1 MSYRNGCGW
10 RPLARISRQLLSN
23 ALLALLAF
31 ACNSILCRAALGTNA
46 IDAAPF
52 TWLRLAAGA
61 LILALIVGWRADP
74 EACPWSRP
82 REPPRP
88 WSGALALTLYAA
100 AFSFAYLRLPAGTGA
115 LVLFAVT
122 QVTMIAWGLGRGD
135 RPRPTE
141 WVGIAVALGG
151 LVALTA
157 PGRTA
162 PDPWGVL
169 LMTLAGVGWGAYS
182 LLGRSGGD
190 PIAANA
196 AAFLRASL
204 LATALLMLPFLG
216 RAVGPRGALLAVVSG
231 ALASGLGYCLWY
243 RALPHLSRTRAAA
256 VQLAVPVI
264 TAALGVLFLDEAVT
278 PRLVAS
284 GAVILGG
291 VGLVLVGRSRP
302 APD

>member
-1 MSYRNGCGW
+1 MAATHRGAAWS
-10 RPLARISRQLLSN
+10 
-23 ALLALLAF
+23 ALVALLAF
-31 ACNSILCRAALGTNA
+31 AGNSILCRGALGTSA

-61 LILALIVGWRADP
+61 SVLALIVRWREDP
-74 EACPWSRP
+74 KALPTARGASAT
-82 REPPRP
+82 P
-88 WSGALALTLYAA
+88 WSGALALVLYAA

-122 QVTMIAWGLGRGD
+122 QVTMIAWGLWCGE
-135 RPRPTE
+135 RPRPRE
-141 WVGIAVALGG
+141 WVGVAVALGG

-169 LMTLAGVGWGAYS
+169 LMALAGVGWGAYS
-182 LLGRSGGD
+182 LLGRRGGD
-190 PIAANA
+190 PIRANA
-196 AAFLRASL
+196 AAFLRAAL
-204 LATALLMLPFLG
+204 LATVLLLLPFWG
-216 RAVGPRGALLAVVSG
+216 RAVHPRGALLAIVSG
-231 ALASGLGYCLWY
+231 AFASGLGYCLWY

-264 TAALGVLFLDEAVT
+264 TAALGVLFLGETVT
-278 PRLVAS
+278 PRLLAS

-291 VGLVLVGRSRP
+291 VALVLIAR
-302 APD
+302 APSGSPTKA